1 MITPVATTYVLWLRE
16 QGGEPTNQGQYK
28 VENNLKGKFKTT
40 ARFQNFEVIDS
51 GRNGPDDQNSFR
63 PGRFEAKRTGT
74 RLGPATPKRSDGR
87 LSIYAYVCMT
97 RDTAFGS

>member
-40 ARFQNFEVIDS
+40 ARFQNFEVFITAETDPTTKS
-51 GRNGPDDQNSFR
+51 PSDQVVLKTS
-63 PGRFEAKRTGT
+63 
-74 RLGPATPKRSDGR
+74 
-87 LSIYAYVCMT
+87 VQV
-97 RDTAFGS
+97 